1 MVTWTGRLASGERV
15 AAVGGTVSVQ
25 TTDAGRIQG
34 IIDRARGAG
43 MTIRGVRHVRPT
55 LEDVFLQALAGPAR
69 EAAP

>member
-1 MVTWTGRLASGERV
+1 
-15 AAVGGTVSVQ
+15 
-25 TTDAGRIQG
+25 
-34 IIDRARGAG
+34 